1 MTIRLFR
8 KHREDEG
15 EENKMRHGKNLAAF
29 VVLSLFLLFPLLAR
43 GEAIDPGFVDITRL
57 DPTIR
62 LDIRYATDN
71 NFTGKA
77 VYPCSRCLLRK
88 EVAEKLVRVNKD
100 LRERGFGLKVYDCY
114 RPLAVQKK
122 FWEIMP
128 DERYVANPAKGSRH
142 NRGSAVDV
150 GLTDLQGRDMA
161 MPSGY
166 DDFSERAHRDNTNIP
181 ESERKNSLILE
192 EAMKKEGFIPYPTEW
207 WHFDDAGWE
216 KFPYADQPLC
226 E

>member
-1 MTIRLFR
+1 MKKGHILAIAAMT
-8 KHREDEG
+8 
-15 EENKMRHGKNLAAF
+15 
-29 VVLSLFLLFPLLAR
+29 VLFLLVPLQAR
-43 GEAIDPGFVDITRL
+43 AGEAGADFVDITRL
-57 DPTIR
+57 DPSIR

-77 VYPCSRCLLRK
+77 VYPCARCLLRK
-88 EVAEKLVRVNKD
+88 DVAEKLVRVNQA
-100 LRERGFGLKVYDCY
+100 LRERGFGLKVFDCY

-142 NRGSAVDV
+142 NRGSAVDLT
-150 GLTDLQGRDMA
+150 LTDLEGRDRT

-166 DDFSERAHRDNTNIP
+166 DDFSERAHRNYPNTP
-181 ESERKNSLILE
+181 EEQRRNSLILE

-216 KFPYADQPLC
+216 RFPYADRPLC

>member
-1 MTIRLFR
+1 MKKGRILVTAAV
-8 KHREDEG
+8 
-15 EENKMRHGKNLAAF
+15 LA
-29 VVLSLFLLFPLLAR
+29 LFLLFSNQPAR
-43 GEAIDPGFVDITRL
+43 GAAEADFVDITRL
-57 DPTIR
+57 DATIR

-77 VYPCSRCLLRK
+77 VYPCARCLLRK
-88 EVAEKLVRVNKD
+88 DVAKKLVRVNQA
-100 LRERGFGLKVYDCY
+100 LRAQGFGLKVYDCY

-142 NRGSAVDV
+142 NRGSAIDLT
-150 GLTDLQGRDMA
+150 LTDLEGRDAA
-161 MPSGY
+161 MPSGF
-166 DDFSERAHRDNTNIP
+166 DDFSERAHRNNPNIP
-181 ESERKNSLILE
+181 EEQRKNSLILE

-216 KFPYADQPLC
+216 SFPFADRPLC

>member
-1 MTIRLFR
+1 M
-8 KHREDEG
+8 
-15 EENKMRHGKNLAAF
+15 
-29 VVLSLFLLFPLLAR
+29 
-43 GEAIDPGFVDITRL
+43 
-57 DPTIR
+57 
-62 LDIRYATDN
+62 
-71 NFTGKA
+71 
-77 VYPCSRCLLRK
+77 
-88 EVAEKLVRVNKD
+88 RVNKA
-100 LRERGFGLKVYDCY
+100 LREQGFGLKVYDCY

-128 DERYVANPAKGSRH
+128 DERYVANPEKGSRH

-166 DDFSERAHRDNTNIP
+166 DDFSERAHRNYPKTP

>member
-1 MTIRLFR
+1 MKKGHIIALDAMT
-8 KHREDEG
+8 
-15 EENKMRHGKNLAAF
+15 
-29 VVLSLFLLFPLLAR
+29 VLFLLFPLQAR
-43 GEAIDPGFVDITRL
+43 GGDAGADFVDITRL
-57 DPTIR
+57 DPAIR

-77 VYPCSRCLLRK
+77 VYPCARCLLRK
-88 EVAEKLVRVNKD
+88 DVAEKLVRVNQA

-142 NRGSAVDV
+142 NRGSAVDLT
-150 GLTDLQGRDMA
+150 LTDLEGRDMA

-166 DDFSERAHRDNTNIP
+166 DDFSERAHRNYPDTP
-181 ESERKNSLILE
+181 EEQRRNSLILE

-216 KFPYADQPLC
+216 RFPYADQPLC
-226 E
+226 D

>member
-1 MTIRLFR
+1 
-8 KHREDEG
+8 
-15 EENKMRHGKNLAAF
+15 MRRGKILTVAA
-29 VVLSLFLLFPLLAR
+29 VLIIFLLFPLHVQVGAR
-43 GEAIDPGFVDITRL
+43 DADFVDITRL
-57 DPTIR
+57 DPTIH

-77 VYPCSRCLLRK
+77 VYPCARCLLRK
-88 EVAEKLVRVNKD
+88 EVAEKLVRVNKA
-100 LRERGFGLKVYDCY
+100 LREQGFDLKVYDCY

-128 DERYVANPAKGSRH
+128 DERYVANPEKGSRH

-150 GLTDLQGRDMA
+150 GLTDIQGRDIA

-166 DDFSERAHRDNTNIP
+166 DDFSERAHRDNPNIP